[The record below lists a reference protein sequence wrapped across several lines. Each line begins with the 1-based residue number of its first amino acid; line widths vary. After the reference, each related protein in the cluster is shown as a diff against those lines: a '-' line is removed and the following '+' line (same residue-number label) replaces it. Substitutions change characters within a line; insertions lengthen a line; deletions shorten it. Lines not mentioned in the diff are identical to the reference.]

1 MLTVYMRQLL
11 GINRINNQGE
21 NIYLR
26 LLPAALF
33 QGTLHDRIVE
43 IRRLEELGPIMARSN
58 RLNQYESEIAEMYVN
73 CEHLLYNAMNLEF
86 VNSRQL
92 FVFLLV
98 IIDMTI
104 NGRNEALNIDGYEH
118 NAEAFFN

>member
-11 GINRINNQGE
+11 GINRINNQGK

-43 IRRLEELGPIMARSN
+43 MRRLEELGPIMARSN
-58 RLNQYESEIAEMYVN
+58 RLNQYVSEIAEMYVN
-73 CEHLLYNAMNLEF
+73 CEHLLYHAMNLEF
-86 VNSRQL
+86 INSRQL
-92 FVFLLV
+92 FVFLLI

-104 NGRNEALNIDGYEH
+104 NGRNEALNIDEYEH
-118 NAEAFFN
+118 KAEALFN